1 MSTWDKRYIDQVK
14 LLVEVLPVLAD
25 EPRFALKGGTAI
37 NLFEHDLP
45 RLSVDIDLTWLPV
58 GDFAKDSELIADSL
72 ATLGETLRSGPMRLQ
87 VQASANQGAP
97 INRLIASRGLA
108 RVKIETSPV
117 MRGTVH
123 PVRSM
128 TVRPAVEAAFG
139 FAQMQVLHFADLY
152 AGKLAAALSRQHPR
166 DLFDMGPVL
175 EQERLDV
182 MLWQTFLIYLT
193 CSPKPAADMLAPAE
207 PRDFMA
213 TFTDHF
219 QGMTAEP
226 ISAEALLATRDR
238 LLVRMRE
245 LLDETSCRFLMSIEF
260 ERPDF
265 DLLGMPQ
272 AATLPAIRRKLDN
285 LGKRSDVKRAVD
297 QRKLQDTLEHLRGSD
312 ASHRGSR

>member
-1 MSTWDKRYIDQVK
+1 MSNWDKRYIEQVK
-14 LLVEVLPVLAD
+14 LLVDILPVLAY

-37 NLFEHDLP
+37 NLFEQDLP

-58 GDFAKDSELIADSL
+58 GDFAKDSSLIADSL
-72 ATLGETLRSGPMRLQ
+72 AALAETLQSGPMHLQ

-97 INRLIASRGLA
+97 INRLIACRGRA

-123 PVRSM
+123 PVRTM
-128 TVRPAVEAAFG
+128 TVQPAVEATFG
-139 FAQMQVLHFADLY
+139 FAQAQVLHFADLY

-182 MLWQTFLIYLT
+182 MLWRTFLVYLT
-193 CSPKPAADMLAPAE
+193 CSPKPAADMLAPAQ
-207 PRDFMA
+207 PRDFAA
-213 TFTDHF
+213 TFAGHF

-226 ISAEALLATRDR
+226 TSAEALLAIRDR
-238 LLVRMRE
+238 LLRRIRE
-245 LLDETSCRFLMSIEF
+245 LLDETSRRFLMSVEF

-265 DLLGMPQ
+265 ELLGMPQ
-272 AATLPAIRRKLDN
+272 AATLPAVRRKLDN
-285 LGKRSDVKRAVD
+285 LGKRSDAKRAVD
-297 QRKLQDTLEHLRGSD
+297 RRKLQDTLEYLCGPD
-312 ASHRGSR
+312 VPHRGSR

>member
-1 MSTWDKRYIDQVK
+1 MSNWDKRYIEPVK
-14 LLVEVLPVLAD
+14 LLVDILPVLAD

-37 NLFEHDLP
+37 NLFEQDLP

-58 GDFAKDSELIADSL
+58 GDFAKDSSLIADSL
-72 ATLGETLRSGPMRLQ
+72 AALGETLQSGPMHLQ

-97 INRLIASRGLA
+97 INRLIASRGRA

-123 PVRSM
+123 PTHTM
-128 TVRPAVEAAFG
+128 TVQPAVEATFG
-139 FAQMQVLHFADLY
+139 FAQAQVLHFADLY

-182 MLWQTFLIYLT
+182 MLWRTFLVYLT
-193 CSPKPAADMLAPAE
+193 CSPKPAADMLAPAQ
-207 PRDFMA
+207 PRDFAA
-213 TFTDHF
+213 TFAGHF

-226 ISAEALLATRDR
+226 TSAEALLAIRDR
-238 LLVRMRE
+238 LLRRMRE
-245 LLDETSCRFLMSIEF
+245 LLDETSRRFLMSVEF

-265 DLLGMPQ
+265 ELLGMPQ
-272 AATLPAIRRKLDN
+272 AATLPAVRRKLDN
-285 LGKRSDVKRAVD
+285 LGKRSDAKRAVD
-297 QRKLQDTLEHLRGSD
+297 RRKLQDTLEHLCGPD
-312 ASHRGSR
+312 VPHRGSR